1 MIIKPKTRLALVGA
15 GVIGRRHLK
24 AIGEVAEAQLVAI
37 SDPNAEAERLA
48 RDIDVPFFSSTE
60 EMLSTQRPD
69 GVFVC
74 TPTEVHLEPVLS
86 ALKFNAHVLVEK
98 PITASMEE
106 AELIIR
112 SSQENTRQ
120 VLVGHHRRY
129 YRMIQKVR
137 ELIRGGGLG
146 QLVGISGL
154 WAVRKPDAYYEPD
167 WRKQRSSGPVLINL
181 IHEIDLLRYLCGEL
195 VSISAKTRR
204 GLRSHPKEET
214 AAVLLEFV
222 DGAVGTFLLSD
233 VAPSPWT
240 WEQAVGENP
249 DFPKSAQNVYRFIG
263 SKAALDFPNLVLWQ
277 HGDDHRDWIH
287 EISPKPIAVEFE
299 DPYVAQCRH
308 FCAVINGKEQPR
320 ITALDAAK
328 TLRATLAVFEAAD
341 KGTEIRLCDS

>member
-1 MIIKPKTRLALVGA
+1 MAKTRLALVGA

-24 AIGEVAEAQLVAI
+24 AIGNVAEAELVAI
-37 SDPNAEAERLA
+37 SDTNAETASLA
-48 RDIDVPFFSSTE
+48 KDNEVPFFLSTE
-60 EMLSTQRPD
+60 DMLSTQRPN

-74 TPTEVHLEPVLS
+74 TPTEVHLQPVLS
-86 ALKFNAHVLVEK
+86 ALKSKAHVLVEK

-112 SSQENTRQ
+112 SSQENSRE

-129 YRMIQKVR
+129 YGMIQKVR
-137 ELIRGGGLG
+137 ELIRGGSLG

-167 WRKQRSSGPVLINL
+167 WRKQRSSGPILINL

-240 WEQAVGENP
+240 WEQAVAENP

-287 EISPKPIAVEFE
+287 EISPEPITVEFE
-299 DPYVAQCRH
+299 DPYVSQCRH
-308 FCAVINGKEQPR
+308 FCAVINGSEQPR
-320 ITALDAAK
+320 ITAVDAAK

-341 KGTEIRLCDS
+341 KGTEIRLCES

>member
-1 MIIKPKTRLALVGA
+1 VIIKPKTRLALIGA
-15 GVIGRRHLK
+15 GVIGKRHLK

-37 SDPNAEAERLA
+37 SDTNLEADRLA
-48 RDIDVPFFSSTE
+48 RDIGVPFFSSTE

-112 SSQENTRQ
+112 SSQENTRE

-287 EISPKPIAVEFE
+287 EISPEPIAVEFE

-308 FCAVINGKEQPR
+308 FCAVINGNEQPR

-341 KGTEIRLCDS
+341 KGAEIRLCDS

>member
-1 MIIKPKTRLALVGA
+1 MAKTRLALVGA

-24 AIGEVAEAQLVAI
+24 AIAEVAEAELVAI
-37 SDPNAEAERLA
+37 SDTNAEAESLA
-48 RDIDVPFFSSTE
+48 RDNEVPFFSSTE
-60 EMLSTQRPD
+60 AMLSTQRPN

-74 TPTEVHLEPVLS
+74 TPTEVHLQPVLS
-86 ALKFNAHVLVEK
+86 ALKSKAHVLVEK
-98 PITASMEE
+98 PITASMGE

-112 SSQENTRQ
+112 SSQENARE

-129 YRMIQKVR
+129 YGMIPKVR

-167 WRKQRSSGPVLINL
+167 WRKQRSSGPILINL

-287 EISPKPIAVEFE
+287 EISPEPITVEFE
-299 DPYVAQCRH
+299 DPYVSQCRH
-308 FCAVINGKEQPR
+308 FCAVINGREQPR
-320 ITALDAAK
+320 ITAVDAAK

-341 KGTEIRLCDS
+341 KGTEIRLCES

>member
-1 MIIKPKTRLALVGA
+1 MAKTRLALVGA

-37 SDPNAEAERLA
+37 SDTNLEADRLA

-195 VSISAKTRR
+195 VSISAKIRR
-204 GLRSHPKEET
+204 GFRSHPKEET

-308 FCAVINGKEQPR
+308 FCAVINGNEQPR

-341 KGTEIRLCDS
+341 KGAEIRLCDS

>member
-1 MIIKPKTRLALVGA
+1 L
-15 GVIGRRHLK
+15 
-24 AIGEVAEAQLVAI
+24 Q
-37 SDPNAEAERLA
+37 
-48 RDIDVPFFSSTE
+48 
-60 EMLSTQRPD
+60 
-69 GVFVC
+69 
-74 TPTEVHLEPVLS
+74 PVLS
-86 ALKFNAHVLVEK
+86 ALKSKAHVLVEK

-112 SSQENTRQ
+112 SSQECARE

-129 YRMIQKVR
+129 YGMIQKVR

-146 QLVGISGL
+146 QLIGVSGL

-195 VSISAKTRR
+195 VSISAKIRR

-214 AAVLLEFV
+214 AAVLLEFE

-249 DFPKSAQNVYRFIG
+249 DFPRSAQNVYRFIG

-277 HGDDHRDWIH
+277 HEGRHRDWMH
-287 EISPKPIAVEFE
+287 EISPEPITVEFE

-308 FCAVINGKEQPR
+308 FCAVINGNDQPR
-320 ITALDAAK
+320 ITAVDAAK

-341 KGTEIRLCDS
+341 KGTEIRLCES

>member
-1 MIIKPKTRLALVGA
+1 MAKTRLALVGA

-24 AIGEVAEAQLVAI
+24 AIGNVAEAELVAI
-37 SDPNAEAERLA
+37 SDTNAETESLA
-48 RDIDVPFFSSTE
+48 RDNEVPFFSSTE
-60 EMLSTQRPD
+60 DMLSTQRPN

-74 TPTEVHLEPVLS
+74 TPTEVHMQPVLS
-86 ALKFNAHVLVEK
+86 ALKSKAHVLVEK
-98 PITASMEE
+98 PITASIEE

-112 SSQENTRQ
+112 SAQENARE

-129 YRMIQKVR
+129 YGMIQKVR

-167 WRKQRSSGPVLINL
+167 WRKQTSSGPILINL

-277 HGDDHRDWIH
+277 HGDDHRDWVH
-287 EISPKPIAVEFE
+287 EIFPEPITVEFE
-299 DPYVAQCRH
+299 DPYVSQCRH
-308 FCAVINGKEQPR
+308 FCAVINGNEQPR
-320 ITALDAAK
+320 ITAVDAVK

-341 KGTEIRLCDS
+341 KGTEIRLCES

>member
-1 MIIKPKTRLALVGA
+1 MVKTRLALVGA
-15 GVIGRRHLK
+15 GVIGRRHLT
-24 AIGEVAEAQLVAI
+24 AIGEIAEAELVAI
-37 SDPNAEAERLA
+37 SDTNAETASLA
-48 RDIDVPFFSSTE
+48 RDNEVPFFSSTE
-60 EMLSTQRPD
+60 DMLSTQRPN

-74 TPTEVHLEPVLS
+74 TPTEVHLQPVLS
-86 ALKFNAHVLVEK
+86 ALKSKAHVLVEK

-112 SSQENTRQ
+112 SAQENARE

-129 YRMIQKVR
+129 YGMIKKVR

-167 WRKQRSSGPVLINL
+167 WRKQRSSGPILINL

-287 EISPKPIAVEFE
+287 EISPEPITVEFE
-299 DPYVAQCRH
+299 DPSVSQCRH
-308 FCAVINGKEQPR
+308 FCAVINGNEQPR
-320 ITALDAAK
+320 ITAVDAAK

-341 KGTEIRLCDS
+341 KGTEIRLCES

>member
-1 MIIKPKTRLALVGA
+1 MIMPKTRLALVGA
-15 GVIGRRHLK
+15 GVIGKRHLK
-24 AIGEVAEAQLVAI
+24 AIGEVGEAELVAI
-37 SDPNAEAERLA
+37 SDTNAEAESLA
-48 RDIDVPFFSSTE
+48 RDNEVPFFSSTE
-60 EMLSTQRPD
+60 AMLSAQTPD
-69 GVFVC
+69 GVLVC
-74 TPTEVHLEPVLS
+74 TPTEVHLQPVLS
-86 ALKFNAHVLVEK
+86 ALKSKAHVLVEK

-112 SSQENTRQ
+112 SSQECARE

-129 YRMIQKVR
+129 YGMIQKVR

-146 QLVGISGL
+146 QLIGVSGL
-154 WAVRKPDAYYEPD
+154 WAVRKSDVYYEPD

-214 AAVLLEFV
+214 AAVLLEFE

-249 DFPKSAQNVYRFIG
+249 DFPRSAQNVYRFIG

-277 HGDDHRDWIH
+277 HEGRHRDWMH
-287 EISPKPIAVEFE
+287 EIAPEPIAVEFE
-299 DPYVAQCRH
+299 DAYVAQCRH
-308 FCAVINGKEQPR
+308 FCAVINGTEQPR

>member
-1 MIIKPKTRLALVGA
+1 MVKTRLALVGA

-24 AIGEVAEAQLVAI
+24 AIGDVPEAELVAI
-37 SDPNAEAERLA
+37 SDTNAEAESLA
-48 RDIDVPFFSSTE
+48 RDNEVPFFSSTE
-60 EMLSTQRPD
+60 DMLSTQRPN

-74 TPTEVHLEPVLS
+74 TPTEVHLQPVLS
-86 ALKFNAHVLVEK
+86 ALKSKAHVLVEK

-112 SSQENTRQ
+112 SAQENARE

-129 YRMIQKVR
+129 YGMIQKVR

-146 QLVGISGL
+146 HLVGISGL

-167 WRKQRSSGPVLINL
+167 WRKQRSSGPILINL

-287 EISPKPIAVEFE
+287 EISPEPITVEFE
-299 DPYVAQCRH
+299 DPYVSQCRH
-308 FCAVINGKEQPR
+308 FCAVINGNEQPR
-320 ITALDAAK
+320 ITAVDAAK

-341 KGTEIRLCDS
+341 KGTEIRLCES

>member
-1 MIIKPKTRLALVGA
+1 MIIMAKTRLALVGA

-24 AIGEVAEAQLVAI
+24 AIGEVAEAELVGI
-37 SDPNAEAERLA
+37 SDTNAEAERVA
-48 RDIDVPFFSSTE
+48 RDNRVPFFSSTE

-69 GVFVC
+69 GVFVS

>member
-1 MIIKPKTRLALVGA
+1 MAKTRLALVGA
-15 GVIGRRHLK
+15 GVIGRRHIK
-24 AIGEVAEAQLVAI
+24 AIGEVAEAELVAI
-37 SDPNAEAERLA
+37 ADTNAETASLA
-48 RDIDVPFFSSTE
+48 RDNEVPFFSSTE
-60 EMLSTQRPD
+60 DMLSTQRPN

-74 TPTEVHLEPVLS
+74 TPTEAHMQPVLS
-86 ALKFNAHVLVEK
+86 ALKSKAHVLVEK

-112 SSQENTRQ
+112 SAQENARE

-129 YRMIQKVR
+129 YGMIQKVR

-167 WRKQRSSGPVLINL
+167 WRKQRSSGPILINL

-287 EISPKPIAVEFE
+287 EISPELITVEFE
-299 DPYVAQCRH
+299 DPYVSQCRH
-308 FCAVINGKEQPR
+308 FCAVINGNEQPR
-320 ITALDAAK
+320 ITAVDAAK

-341 KGTEIRLCDS
+341 NGTEIRLCES

>member
-1 MIIKPKTRLALVGA
+1 MAKTRLALVGA

-24 AIGEVAEAQLVAI
+24 AIGDVPEAELVAI
-37 SDPNAEAERLA
+37 SDTNTDAEGLA
-48 RDIDVPFFSSTE
+48 KDNKVLFFSSTE
-60 EMLSTQRPD
+60 DMLSTERPN

-74 TPTEVHLEPVLS
+74 TPTEVHLQPVLS
-86 ALKFNAHVLVEK
+86 ALKSKAHVLVEK

-112 SSQENTRQ
+112 SSQENARE

-129 YRMIQKVR
+129 YRMIQKAR

-146 QLVGISGL
+146 QLIGVSGL
-154 WAVRKPDAYYEPD
+154 WAVRKSDAYYEPD

-287 EISPKPIAVEFE
+287 EISPEPITVEFE
-299 DPYVAQCRH
+299 DPYVSQCRH
-308 FCAVINGKEQPR
+308 FCAVINGNEQPR
-320 ITALDAAK
+320 ITAVDAAK

-341 KGTEIRLCDS
+341 KGTEIRLCES